1 MAYRFCSSP
10 WRTMMVF
17 FFDNA
22 QWLIYGCGAHM
33 AADRDLYPS
42 SKRRRRRFREP
53 WVDEKKRSSHH
64 HIRFAKQ
71 SPRSKGNVGTS
82 MMAAPTAWYQHGW
95 ANQCLLLRGF
105 SFTYE
110 VCCWC
115 TGAADRA
122 QPSSFLRLRLSQSQ
136 ACQTR
141 THAAAA
147 DPPIS
152 RPTTENSAAAN
163 GCTRT
168 SDRENTGPV
177 RKSGHHSIDP
187 RTAINLHHSKHAA
200 HHERPAQQ
208 NEQGARLANSISYFN
223 LTQPQKQNKSNSL
236 TLQVRKFSSSIKNR
250 RSYNNHPNAE
260 ENHLVHR
267 NTRIASKP
275 PVQTHPVNKDILSS
289 LTKPSAHTA
298 AHGLLT
304 YHARLS

>member
-1 MAYRFCSSP
+1 M
-10 WRTMMVF
+10 
-17 FFDNA
+17 
-22 QWLIYGCGAHM
+22 
-33 AADRDLYPS
+33 
-42 SKRRRRRFREP
+42 SKS
-53 WVDEKKRSSHH
+53 VL
-64 HIRFAKQ
+64 
-71 SPRSKGNVGTS
+71 
-82 MMAAPTAWYQHGW
+82 TA
-95 ANQCLLLRGF
+95 
-105 SFTYE
+105 TYE

-122 QPSSFLRLRLSQSQ
+122 QPNGRVPSSFLRLSQSQ

-141 THAAAA
+141 THATAA
-147 DPPIS
+147 DPPTS
-152 RPTTENSAAAN
+152 RPTTENTAAAN

-168 SDRENTGPV
+168 SDKENTGTVRSLLSSYASQSV

-275 PVQTHPVNKDILSS
+275 PVQTHPSKQGYFELAYQAISPHSRPWATNLSRSSFIILFQSFMVFLLVIGASRYHHLRVPLSASS
-289 LTKPSAHTA
+289 FSPTA
-298 AHGLLT
+298 PNLQH
-304 YHARLS
+304 YF